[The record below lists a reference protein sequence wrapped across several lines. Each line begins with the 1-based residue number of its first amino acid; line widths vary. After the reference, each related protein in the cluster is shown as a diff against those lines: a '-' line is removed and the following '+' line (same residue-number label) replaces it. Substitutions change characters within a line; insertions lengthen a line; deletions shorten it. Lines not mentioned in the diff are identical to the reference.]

1 MAWPKELSSSEV
13 IRKVF
18 PVDSR
23 CICMCVCVLCVC
35 EERVQVEKCVTF
47 DDGKTAAFE
56 AMLSNGAK
64 AFAL

>member
-1 MAWPKELSSSEV
+1 
-13 IRKVF
+13 
-18 PVDSR
+18 
-23 CICMCVCVLCVC
+23 MCVCVLCVC

-64 AFAL
+64 TFAL

>member
-23 CICMCVCVLCVC
+23 CICICVCVC
-35 EERVQVEKCVTF
+35 EREKRVQVEKCVTF

-64 AFAL
+64 TFAL